1 MQDQLVRNFPRQGQD
16 VFDVLLVLAMN
27 IKILLTVPLVA
38 GLLAMAVTY
47 ALPRN
52 YTSTAIVALHVS
64 PTATITPHQAA
75 SIMASPVVLDPVV
88 DSLRLTPDLPR
99 DVARDRLAQRVKTGV
114 GKDLL
119 VRLEVTGP
127 TPAQAQ
133 QTANAILSSWLK
145 STVPSE
151 REKDILKKKLTYA
164 SAALAHVQLALKQL
178 VIENPDAAGSLLVR
192 NGGLPLV
199 AIGELGDRYLEQ
211 VLLIP
216 QHMEGLPPDVIKQMP
231 TLPTEP
237 VQRRKG
243 LIAIVV
249 ALAADAALLASIFLR
264 RMFEVAMQDARTAEK
279 VRRLRQALPRI
290 GRKNQRPA
298 DE

>member
-1 MQDQLVRNFPRQGQD
+1 MQEQIVRSIPRQGKD

-27 IKILLTVPLVA
+27 IKILLVVPLLA
-38 GLLAMAVTY
+38 GLLALAATY
-47 ALPRN
+47 TLPRN
-52 YTSTAIVALHVS
+52 YASTAIVALHVS
-64 PTATITPHQAA
+64 PTATITPQQAA
-75 SIMASPVVLDPVV
+75 SIMVSPVVLDPVV

-99 DVARDRLAQRVKTGV
+99 DIARSRLAQRVKTSV

-127 TPAQAQ
+127 TPAEAQ
-133 QTANAILSSWLK
+133 QTANAILSAWLK

-151 REKDILKKKLTYA
+151 REKAVLKEKLAYA
-164 SAALAHVQLALKQL
+164 STALANVQLALKQL
-178 VIENPDAAGSLLVR
+178 VVENPAAAGSLAAK

-211 VLLIP
+211 VLSIP
-216 QHMEGLPPDVIKQMP
+216 QQMEGLPPDVIKQMP
-231 TLPTEP
+231 TLPTEA

-243 LIAIVV
+243 LIAVV
-249 ALAADAALLASIFLR
+249 VTLATGAALLASLFLR
-264 RMFEVAMQDARTAEK
+264 RMFDVAMQDARTAEK
-279 VRRLRQALPRI
+279 VRRLRQALPRV